1 MQINQELLID
11 LLSREFF
18 SNSVQNYLI
27 AIGIFIVLKY
37 FFRVVIYQIISKL
50 QELTSKTDTRF
61 DDHIIDLIKGI
72 HPRTYDYIA
81 FYLGA
86 KTLVIGEN
94 IVHVLDA
101 ILTALIIFQVVISC
115 NDIAAYILR
124 KVLHVDENTTQQDDK
139 TVFDGLILLI
149 KIILWIIG
157 LILLLANLGVNI
169 TSLATSLGIGGIAI
183 ALAIQNILGDIF
195 SSFSIYFDKPFA
207 VGDFISIGS
216 DTGTVKKIGLKTTR
230 IQTLQGEELVVGNKE
245 LTSTR
250 IQNFRRMN
258 TRRVVFHIGLTYG
271 MTVEQIARAKEIVK
285 EAIEQVDGAR
295 LDRVHFFEFGDFSL
309 NLEIVYYHPNADYA
323 DYLDARE
330 KISFYL
336 KEKFDA
342 EGLEFAFPSQTVY
355 LEKAGES

>member
-1 MQINQELLID
+1 M
-11 LLSREFF
+11 
-18 SNSVQNYLI
+18 
-27 AIGIFIVLKY
+27 KY

-149 KIILWIIG
+149 KIIL
-157 LILLLANLGVNI
+157 
-169 TSLATSLGIGGIAI
+169 
-183 ALAIQNILGDIF
+183 
-195 SSFSIYFDKPFA
+195 
-207 VGDFISIGS
+207 
-216 DTGTVKKIGLKTTR
+216 
-230 IQTLQGEELVVGNKE
+230 
-245 LTSTR
+245 
-250 IQNFRRMN
+250 
-258 TRRVVFHIGLTYG
+258 
-271 MTVEQIARAKEIVK
+271 
-285 EAIEQVDGAR
+285 
-295 LDRVHFFEFGDFSL
+295 
-309 NLEIVYYHPNADYA
+309 
-323 DYLDARE
+323 
-330 KISFYL
+330 
-336 KEKFDA
+336 
-342 EGLEFAFPSQTVY
+342 
-355 LEKAGES
+355 